1 MKWYFIIV
9 LICISLIISI
19 FLNAYWPFVC
29 LLWRNVCLR
38 LLPIFLLDCLIL
50 LLSYMSSLYIL
61 EIKTLLVSS
70 FANIFSQSD
79 GCLFI
84 LLMVFFDMLK
94 FVNLIKLHLFVIIL
108 IALGDWP
115 KKTLIWF
122 MSRECFA
129 CALFQEFYGVLCLN
143 L

>member
-1 MKWYFIIV
+1 MKWYFIVV

-38 LLPIFLLDCLIL
+38 LLPIFWLDCLIL

-70 FANIFSQSD
+70 FANIFSHSD

-84 LLMVFFDMLK
+84 LLMVFFAMLK
-94 FVNLIKLHLFVIIL
+94 FVNLIKSHLLVIIL

-115 KKTLIWF
+115 KKTLVWF
-122 MSRECFA
+122 MPRECFA
-129 CALFQEFYGVLCLN
+129 CALF
-143 L
+143 